1 MISPSLKAVEFP
13 DTIGNWARTQ
23 IAHLNIIGLCSGYED
38 GHFKPQAGISRAEFT
53 KFLINALGYGE
64 EAARLKEAVSTYQ
77 DVESSYWGKAYIQI
91 ADELGLAL
99 GDGSSFEPEKD
110 SREEAALC

>member
-1 MISPSLKAVEFP
+1 MPKATSLLHKKLNIYLFTIFFLALVFIFLISPSLKAVEFP

-23 IAHLNIIGLCSGYED
+23 IAHLNAIGLCSGYED
-38 GHFKPQAGISRAEFT
+38 GCFKPQDGISRAEFT

-77 DVESSYWGKAYIQI
+77 DVESSYWGKA
-91 ADELGLAL
+91 
-99 GDGSSFEPEKD
+99 
-110 SREEAALC
+110 